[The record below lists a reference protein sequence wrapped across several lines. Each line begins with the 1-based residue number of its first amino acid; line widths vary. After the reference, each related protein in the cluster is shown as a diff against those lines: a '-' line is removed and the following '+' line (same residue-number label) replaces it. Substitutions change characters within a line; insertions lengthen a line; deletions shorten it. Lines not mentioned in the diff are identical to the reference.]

1 MEMKSEHSGGMNI
14 MEEKLSL
21 ETKRIMIERF
31 EKDNIIALATV
42 ENGMPC
48 VRNVDAY
55 YEDGAFYVITYALSN
70 KMKQIEKI
78 L

>member
-1 MEMKSEHSGGMNI
+1 MEG
-14 MEEKLSL
+14 
-21 ETKRIMIERF
+21 
-31 EKDNIIALATV
+31 